1 MLQRSHRN
9 RQFPSETSK
18 SLKEILTRREIE
30 IIQEIARG
38 NSIKE
43 IGNIL
48 FLSEHTVQTHKR
60 NILKKSTVKIPL
72 TL

>member
-1 MLQRSHRN
+1 M
-9 RQFPSETSK
+9 
-18 SLKEILTRREIE
+18 TRREIE